1 VNCFFF
7 RNIAVMVKP
16 KKHLGQHFLTDQR
29 IAGKTALLA
38 ARSQVSEVLEI
49 GPGKGILTTH
59 LLKLEGKKI
68 LAIELDN
75 ESIDF
80 LQSNKILQKPDLI
93 EGDFLKLNIADFFKN
108 EFILIGNYPYNIS
121 SQIIFKMLENRILIP
136 FMAGMF
142 QKEVAVRIASKSGNK
157 EYGILSVLTQA
168 FYDVKIEFSISPGAF
183 FPPPKVDSAVISC
196 QRKTEI
202 DLGCS
207 EKLFF
212 DVVKTA
218 FNQRRKTLLNSLNK
232 FNLRETFVTHAFAK
246 LRPETL
252 SVNQFI
258 ELTRFI
264 ESNRK

>member
-1 VNCFFF
+1 MLCFFF
-7 RNIAVMVKP
+7 RNIAAMVKP

-29 IAGKTALLA
+29 IAAKTALLA
-38 ARSQVSEVLEI
+38 TRSHVNQILEV

-59 LLKLEGKKI
+59 LLQLEGKLI
-68 LAIELDN
+68 HAVELDK

-80 LQSNKILQKPDLI
+80 LQTNDILKKPNLM
-93 EGDFLKLNIADFFKN
+93 EGDFLKLDIPELFKD

-121 SQIIFKMLENRILIP
+121 SQIIFKMLENKNLIP
-136 FMAGMF
+136 LMAGMF

-168 FYDVKIEFSISPGAF
+168 FYDVKVEFSISPGAF

-196 QRKTEI
+196 QRKANTDI
-202 DLGCS
+202 GCR

-232 FNLRETFVTHAFAK
+232 FNLRETFLTHPFAK

-252 SVNQFI
+252 SVNEFI